1 MSSRDFV
8 ISLLLLS
15 SLWFSACDR
24 KEPPPQ
30 EVVRPVPA
38 MRVGEIGTELGRSF
52 PGRAQAYQELNL
64 SFRIGG
70 PLIQFPVR
78 VGEAVQKGQVLAR
91 IDPRDFD
98 IGLRQAQG
106 QLEETRAAAQRA
118 ESDYERQQRIF
129 KEDPGATSES
139 AIDRAREQRDRARA
153 NIRSLQAAVDSAR
166 DQLEDTYL
174 RAPFGGTVVATFV
187 ENYEQ
192 VRPQQQVLRVV
203 DTSRIKMVI
212 NIPENFISVAKR
224 VKDITVVFDPF
235 PNEKFA
241 AQVLEVSPEASQLT
255 RTYPVTLVM
264 NQPKN
269 AKILPGM
276 AGRAEARSLERAGND
291 GGGGPIIIPMGAA
304 FSSGEN
310 NKTYVWVINDQT
322 KTVARREVTLGT
334 VTNAGTE
341 VRAGLQRGEWIA
353 TTGVHSLRD
362 GQRVRIAEKA
372 PGS

>member
-24 KEPPPQ
+24 TEPPPQ

-98 IGLRQAQG
+98 VGLRQAQG

-235 PNEKFA
+235 PNEKLA
-241 AQVLEVSPEASQLT
+241 AQILEVSPEASQLT

-276 AGRAEARSLERAGND
+276 AGRAEARSLERGND
-291 GGGGPIIIPMGAA
+291 GAQLIIPMGAA
-304 FSSGEN
+304 FPSNDGG
-310 NKTYVWVINDQT
+310 KTYVWVINDQT
-322 KTVARREVTLGT
+322 KTVTRR
-334 VTNAGTE
+334 
-341 VRAGLQRGEWIA
+341 
-353 TTGVHSLRD
+353 
-362 GQRVRIAEKA
+362 
-372 PGS
+372 

>member
-1 MSSRDFV
+1 MSSRNSV
-8 ISLLLLS
+8 ALLLLLS
-15 SLWFSACDR
+15 SLSFSACDR

-38 MRVGEIGTELGRSF
+38 MRVGEIGGELGRSF
-52 PGRAQAYQELNL
+52 PGRAQAYQEINL

-70 PLIQFPVR
+70 PLTQFPVK
-78 VGEAVQKGQVLAR
+78 VGDAVKKGQVLAR

-98 IGLRQAQG
+98 VGLRQAQG
-106 QLEETRAAAQRA
+106 QLEETRASVLRA

-153 NIRSLQAAVDSAR
+153 NITSLQAAVDSAR

-174 RAPFGGTVVATFV
+174 RAPFGGTVVATYA

-192 VRPQQQVLRVV
+192 VRPKQPVVRVV
-203 DTSRIKMVI
+203 DTSRIKMVV
-212 NIPENFISVAKR
+212 NIPENLISVAKR
-224 VKDITVVFDPF
+224 VRDLTVIFDSF
-235 PNEKFA
+235 PDEKVA
-241 AQVLEVSPEASQLT
+241 AQILEVSPEASQLT
-255 RTYPVTLVM
+255 RTYPMTLVM
-264 NQPKN
+264 NQPKT

-291 GGGGPIIIPMGAA
+291 GSQIIIPMGAA
-304 FSSGEN
+304 FSSGEGG
-310 NKTYVWVINDQT
+310 KSYVWVINDQT
-322 KTVARREVTLGT
+322 KIVTRREVTLGT
-334 VTNAGTE
+334 VTNAGTV
-341 VRAGLQRGEWIA
+341 VRAGLQRGEWVA
-353 TTGVHSLRD
+353 TAGAHSLRD

-372 PGS
+372 PTS

>member
-24 KEPPPQ
+24 KKPPPQ
-30 EVVRPVPA
+30 EIVRPVPA
-38 MRVGEIGTELGRSF
+38 MRVGDISGELGRSF
-52 PGRAQAYQELNL
+52 PGRAAAYQELNL

-70 PLIQFPVR
+70 PLVQFPVK
-78 VGEAVQKGQVLAR
+78 VGGAVQKGQVLAR

-166 DQLEDTYL
+166 DQLDDTYL

-187 ENYEQ
+187 ENFEQ
-192 VRPQQQVLRVV
+192 VRPQQQVLRLV

-212 NIPENFISVAKR
+212 NIPENFISVAKQ

-235 PNEKFA
+235 PDEKLA
-241 AQVLEVSPEASQLT
+241 AQILEVSPEASQLT
-255 RTYPVTLVM
+255 RTYPMTLVM
-264 NQPKN
+264 NQPKTV
-269 AKILPGM
+269 KILPGM
-276 AGRAEARSLERAGND
+276 AGRAETKSPEPGND
-291 GGGGPIIIPMGAA
+291 GGQIIIPMGAS
-304 FSSGEN
+304 FSSAEGG
-310 NKTYVWVINDQT
+310 KTYVWVINDQT

-334 VTNAGTE
+334 VTNAGAV

-353 TTGVHSLRD
+353 TAGVHSLRD
-362 GQRVRIAEKA
+362 GQRVRIAEKV
-372 PGS
+372 PTS

>member
-1 MSSRDFV
+1 MSSRDLV
-8 ISLLLLS
+8 ISFFLLS
-15 SLWFSACDR
+15 SPWFAACDR

-30 EVVRPVPA
+30 EIVRPVPA
-38 MRVGEIGTELGRSF
+38 MRVGDISEELGRSF
-52 PGRAQAYQELNL
+52 PGRAMAYQELNL

-70 PLIQFPVR
+70 PLIQFPVK
-78 VGEAVQKGQVLAR
+78 VGDAVAKGQVLAR

-106 QLEETRAAAQRA
+106 QLEETRAAVQRA

-139 AIDRAREQRDRARA
+139 SIDRAREQRDRTRA

-166 DQLEDTYL
+166 DQLDDTYL
-174 RAPFGGTVVATFV
+174 RAPFAGTVVATFV
-187 ENYEQ
+187 ENFEQ
-192 VRPQQQVLRVV
+192 VRPQQQVLRLV
-203 DTSRIKMVI
+203 DTSRVKMVI

-224 VKDITVVFDPF
+224 GKDIAVVFDPF
-235 PNEKFA
+235 PNEKLA

-291 GGGGPIIIPMGAA
+291 GGPIIIPMGAA

-334 VTNAGTE
+334 VTNAGMV

-353 TTGVHSLRD
+353 TAGVNSLRD
-362 GQRVRIAEKA
+362 GQRVRITEKSPA
-372 PGS
+372 S

>member
-78 VGEAVQKGQVLAR
+78 GGEAVQKGQVLAR
-91 IDPRDFD
+91 IDPGDFD

-192 VRPQQQVLRVV
+192 VRPKEPVLRLV
-203 DTSRIKMVI
+203 DISSIKMVI
-212 NIPENFISVAKR
+212 NIPEN
-224 VKDITVVFDPF
+224 
-235 PNEKFA
+235 
-241 AQVLEVSPEASQLT
+241 
-255 RTYPVTLVM
+255 LVM
-264 NQPKN
+264 NQPKT

-276 AGRAEARSLERAGND
+276 AGRAEARSLERAGNS
-291 GGGGPIIIPMGAA
+291 GGQFIIPMGAA
-304 FSSGEN
+304 FSSDEN
-310 NKTYVWVINDQT
+310 SKT
-322 KTVARREVTLGT
+322 
-334 VTNAGTE
+334 
-341 VRAGLQRGEWIA
+341 
-353 TTGVHSLRD
+353 
-362 GQRVRIAEKA
+362 
-372 PGS
+372 

>member
-1 MSSRDFV
+1 MSSRNSV
-8 ISLLLLS
+8 ALLLLLS
-15 SLWFSACDR
+15 SLSFSACDR

-30 EVVRPVPA
+30 EIIRPVPA
-38 MRVGEIGTELGRSF
+38 MKVGDTVGELGRSF
-52 PGRAQAYQELNL
+52 PGRAMAYQEINL

-70 PLIQFPVR
+70 PLIQFPVK
-78 VGEAVQKGQVLAR
+78 VGNAVQKGQVLAR

-106 QLEETRAAAQRA
+106 QLDETRAAVSRA
-118 ESDYERQQRIF
+118 ESDYERLQRIF

-153 NIRSLQAAVDSAR
+153 NIRSLEAAVDSAR
-166 DQLEDTYL
+166 DQLQDTYL

-203 DTSRIKMVI
+203 DTSRIKMVV
-212 NIPENFISVAKR
+212 NIPENFITLAKR

-235 PNEKFA
+235 PKEKLA
-241 AQVLEVSPEASQLT
+241 AQILEVSPEASQLT
-255 RTYPVTLVM
+255 RTYPMTLVM

-269 AKILPGM
+269 ARILPGM
-276 AGRAEARSLERAGND
+276 AGRAEAQSLEGLD
-291 GGGGPIIIPMGAA
+291 GSQIVIPMGAA
-304 FSSGEN
+304 FSSGEGG
-310 NKTYVWVINDQT
+310 KTYVWVINDLT

-334 VTNAGTE
+334 VTNTGTE

-353 TTGVHSLRD
+353 TAGVNSLRD
-362 GQRVRIAEKA
+362 GQRVRIAEKV
-372 PGS
+372 PTS